1 MQLPAGIYEVSGG
14 LWQMSYIMPLK
25 FSGSSVNLSKIGF
38 LVADPSELYREL
50 FRRLLHGFGAKI
62 VHEAADIATA
72 RRIMKDRQVDFLI
85 CAADLPKGHDGGT
98 GADGIE
104 LVRGIRL
111 DAQHKQRTI
120 PIIITMGTARRIS
133 VGQARDS
140 GANFV
145 LSKPVSSAVFYDRI
159 VWIARSP
166 RPFWENDTYFGPD
179 RRFREP
185 GQKGAPKRRRADKG
199 ELEVVDVG

>member
-1 MQLPAGIYEVSGG
+1 MR
-14 LWQMSYIMPLK
+14 LK
-25 FSGSSVNLSKIGF
+25 FSGASVNLSEISF

-50 FRRLLHGFGAKI
+50 LRRLLHGFGAKK
-62 VHEAADIATA
+62 VLEAADIVTA
-72 RRIMKDRQVDFLI
+72 GRIMKDRDVDFLL
-85 CAADLPKGHDGGT
+85 CAADLPKTRDGAG

-104 LVRGIRL
+104 FVRAIRL
-111 DAQHKQRTI
+111 DPKHKQRSI
-120 PIIITMGTARRIS
+120 PIIITMGTARRIT

-145 LSKPVSSAVFYDRI
+145 LSKPVSPSVFYDRI
-159 VWIARSP
+159 VWIAHSP

-185 GQKGAPKRRRADKG
+185 GQKGAPKRRRDDKDDKTVKEGADV
-199 ELEVVDVG
+199 E

>member
-1 MQLPAGIYEVSGG
+1 MR
-14 LWQMSYIMPLK
+14 LK
-25 FSGSSVNLSKIGF
+25 FSGSSINLSKIGF

-50 FRRLLHGFGAKI
+50 FRRLLHGFGAKT
-62 VHEAADIATA
+62 VHEASDVTTA
-72 RRIMKDRQVDFLI
+72 QRILRDREVDFLI
-85 CAADLPKGHDGGT
+85 CAADLPKAAVAGS
-98 GADGIE
+98 GADGIDV
-104 LVRGIRL
+104 VRAIRL
-111 DAQHKQRTI
+111 DAVHRQRTI

-145 LSKPVSSAVFYDRI
+145 LSKPVSPTVFYDRI

-166 RPFWENDTYFGPD
+166 RPFWENDAYFGPD

-185 GQKGAPKRRRADKG
+185 GQKGAPKRRRADKA
-199 ELEVVDVG
+199 EVEAVDVG